1 MFNGT
6 IDANGTKKE
15 FDDIVC
21 KNGLLQHNIDKTNG
35 LLMKPGVDI
44 NLVGRD
50 EEGNIVGGIMCNTF
64 LMILYIDVLWVH
76 ESYRGQGL
84 GYKLITEAEN
94 TARGLGCIYAHTST
108 SSYQSPDFYKRQ
120 GYEVYAINDWFP
132 DNICTYLLR
141 KKL

>member
-6 IDANGTKKE
+6 IDKNGTKEE
-15 FDDIVC
+15 FDDVVC
-21 KNGLLQHNIDKTNG
+21 KNGLLQYNIDRTNG
-35 LLMKPGVDI
+35 LLTKPGVDI

-50 EEGNIVGGIMCNTF
+50 DDGNVVGGIMCNTF

-94 TARGLGCIYAHTST
+94 IARELGCIYAHTNT
-108 SSYQSPDFYKRQ
+108 NSYQSPDFYKRQ

>member
-1 MFNGT
+1 MFDGT
-6 IDANGTKKE
+6 IDKNGTKEE

-21 KNGLLQHNIDKTNG
+21 KRGLLQYNIDKTNG

-50 EEGNIVGGIMCNTF
+50 NDGNVVGGIMCNTF

-94 TARGLGCIYAHTST
+94 IARESGCIYSHTCTYSF
-108 SSYQSPDFYKRQ
+108 QSPDFYKRQ
-120 GYEVYAINDWFP
+120 DYEVYAINDWFP

>member
-6 IDANGTKKE
+6 IDRNGTKEE

-21 KNGLLQHNIDKTNG
+21 KNGLLQYNIDKTDG

-50 EEGNIVGGIMCNTF
+50 DEGNVVGGIMCNTF

-84 GYKLITEAEN
+84 GYKLITEAEK
-94 TARGLGCIYAHTST
+94 TAKELDCIYAHTST
-108 SSYQSPDFYKRQ
+108 NSYQSPDFYKRQ